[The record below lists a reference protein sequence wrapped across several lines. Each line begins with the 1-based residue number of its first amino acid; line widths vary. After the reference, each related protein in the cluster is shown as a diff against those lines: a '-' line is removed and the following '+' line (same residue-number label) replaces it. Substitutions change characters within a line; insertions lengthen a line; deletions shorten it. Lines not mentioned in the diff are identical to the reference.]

1 VTSFIYSFRENLIL
15 TLIRELATY
24 YAQSTQSPAPSAT
37 YLIIGSEHGHRHEES
52 GMDVDINLDD
62 DPEGG
67 FEDGEDVPQT
77 KFLLVTD
84 EELEGM
90 LSILLETIAI
100 WLNRYFQEAK
110 TKFQQINAVHICSL
124 SPSII
129 RVRTTLRFLCPHTV
143 YLR

>member
-1 VTSFIYSFRENLIL
+1 VTSFIYYLRENLIL

-37 YLIIGSEHGHRHEES
+37 YLIIGSEDRHRHEES
-52 GMDVDINLDD
+52 GMDVDNNLDD

-84 EELEGM
+84 EEFEGM
-90 LSILLETIAI
+90 LSILLDTICNLA
-100 WLNRYFQEAK
+100 Q
-110 TKFQQINAVHICSL
+110 SL
-124 SPSII
+124 FSRGEDQVSAN
-129 RVRTTLRFLCPHTV
+129 
-143 YLR
+143 